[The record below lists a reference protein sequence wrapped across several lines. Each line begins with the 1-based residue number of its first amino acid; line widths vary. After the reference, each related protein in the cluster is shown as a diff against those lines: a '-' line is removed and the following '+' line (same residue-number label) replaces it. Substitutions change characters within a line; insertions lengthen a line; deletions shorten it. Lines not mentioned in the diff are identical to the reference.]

1 MSSSSSRKFPGER
14 PVVVVVSGIISSG
27 KSTLVKVLAKR
38 LLDEGYRVASVPEPV
53 KKWKDSGLLEAYYA
67 DVSRNGYLF
76 QTVAFTDRVKA
87 NINTYQKHRGEVD
100 VYLLERSCVD
110 DRIFMKMLYDEK
122 LITDLEYSSY
132 LEWASLWQAVMPYIP
147 DVFVYL
153 KPSMEECMK
162 RIKDRA
168 RPGEEGVSESYQIK
182 LQKEHDLFFGEGAL
196 SASGTIIRTSGGAP
210 LVDHGR
216 PLENQSGLG
225 RTPSEVVESIVTV
238 DDLFIPCFI
247 LQNDSNFRDSLEH
260 QKEITTIFENIIT
273 KIRVKRGEEQP

>member
-1 MSSSSSRKFPGER
+1 MSSSRKFPGER

-53 KKWKDSGLLEAYYA
+53 KKWQDSGLLQAYYA

-76 QTVAFTDRVKA
+76 QTAAFTDRVKA
-87 NINTYQKHRGEVD
+87 NIDTYNKHHGEVD

-110 DRIFMKMLYDEK
+110 DRIFMKMLHDDK
-122 LITDLEYSSY
+122 LITNLEYSCY
-132 LEWASLWQAVMPYIP
+132 LDWAGLWQAVMPYTP

-168 RPGEEGVSESYQIK
+168 RSGEEGVSESYQIK

-196 SASGTIIRTSGGAP
+196 SASGKIIRTSSGAS
-210 LVDHGR
+210 LDDQSR
-216 PLENQSGLG
+216 LENQAGLG
-225 RTPSEVVESIVTV
+225 RAEVTESIVTV

-247 LQNDSNFRDSLEH
+247 LQNDANFRDSLEH
-260 QKEITTIFENIIT
+260 QKEITMVFENIIT

>member
-1 MSSSSSRKFPGER
+1 MSSSRKFPGES

-53 KKWKDSGLLEAYYA
+53 KKWQDSGLLKAYYA

-76 QTVAFTDRVKA
+76 QTAAFTDRVKA
-87 NINTYQKHRGEVD
+87 NIDTYNKHHGEVD

-122 LITDLEYSSY
+122 LITDLEYSCY
-132 LEWASLWQAVMPYIP
+132 LEWAGLWQAVMPYTP

-168 RPGEEGVSESYQIK
+168 RSGEEGVSESYQIK

-196 SASGTIIRTSGGAP
+196 SASGKIIRTSGEASP
-210 LVDHGR
+210 SADLVS
-216 PLENQSGLG
+216 LE
-225 RTPSEVVESIVTV
+225 RAEVTESIVTV

-260 QKEITTIFENIIT
+260 QKEITMVFENIIT
-273 KIRVKRGEEQP
+273 KIRVKRGGEQA